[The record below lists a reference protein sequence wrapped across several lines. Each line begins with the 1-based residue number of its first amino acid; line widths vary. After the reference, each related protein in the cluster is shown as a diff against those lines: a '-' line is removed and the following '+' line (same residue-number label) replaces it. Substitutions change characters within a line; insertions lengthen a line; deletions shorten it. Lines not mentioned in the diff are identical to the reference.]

1 MDLTTLIGL
10 MFGILALVIGFMLE
24 GGHVSSLFEVTAIFI
39 VFGGTIGAVI
49 VSYPFS
55 ELKRLPALTMAAFRD
70 PSLNSSEMIVQMV
83 DMATIARREGVLAL
97 ESHLDDMDADPL
109 MKEGLQLVI
118 DGSDPELIKEMLEI
132 ELDFFERQNE
142 MGAKIFETAGGFS
155 PTMGIIGTVMG
166 LVHVLGNLTDPD
178 TLGPAIAVAFMA
190 TLYGVAA
197 ANVIYLP
204 IANKL
209 RFRTSQMVT
218 QREMMME
225 GIMSIQAGEN
235 PKMLEKKLLAFLTPE
250 EREKLQQGRTQRQEG
265 VAYEETA

>member
-10 MFGILALVIGFMLE
+10 IFGILALVIGFLWE
-24 GGHVSSLFEVTAIFI
+24 GGQIGTLFEATALLI
-39 VFGGTIGAVI
+39 VVGGTIGAVI

-70 PSLNSSEMIVQMV
+70 PSLNATETIEQMV
-83 DMATIARREGVLAL
+83 EMATIARREGVLAL
-97 ESHLDDMDADPL
+97 ESHLDEMDVDPV

-142 MGAKIFETAGGFS
+142 MGARMFETAGGFS

-166 LVHVLGNLTDPD
+166 LVNVLGNLSDPD

-209 RFRTSQMVT
+209 RFRTSQLVT
-218 QREMMME
+218 AREMMME

-235 PKMLEKKLLAFLTPE
+235 PKMLEKKLLAFLPPA
-250 EREKLQQGRTQRQEG
+250 EREKLRQERTQQGG
-265 VAYEETA
+265 VVHEETA